1 MLLVH
6 EYNTPGSQTYILPLY
21 THASVVETY
30 LVVSE
35 VRGRIAGC
43 RAEEEEERK
52 AFGESH

>member
-1 MLLVH
+1 
-6 EYNTPGSQTYILPLY
+6 LY

-35 VRGRIAGC
+35 VGGRIVGC